1 MKQKIESIKYSG
13 IYLLILMSLILLLSS
28 IFFYIH
34 IEINK
39 DLNKLK
45 NKTVN
50 ISFNQGN
57 MTGIL
62 YNLDDKNIKYNLVKK
77 KTLKNNTYYK
87 YLNYE
92 EVTNEK

>member
-13 IYLLILMSLILLLSS
+13 IYLLILMPLILLLSS

-57 MTGIL
+57 MTEIL
-62 YNLDDKNIKYNLVKK
+62 YNLGDKNIKYNLVKK

>member
-13 IYLLILMSLILLLSS
+13 IYLLILMPLILLLSS